1 MTFLTGGQAPG
12 AISPATGRQAP
23 SIAPLATGEAGVTLQ
38 RLVRPAS
45 AEVAGLYWRHH
56 DKQDGQSSRTSAS
69 IPPGG
74 VLDLDTYFNSFDETV
89 WRRHTVLGELRCT
102 LRVAGA
108 VRVEL
113 WRHSRYAPGVL
124 VAEARTPGEGEAQD
138 VVLDVPALPH
148 PRAAGRLA
156 LRLVADGSAQ
166 QPAARLVAGAWTTT
180 TPLSPVRLM
189 PVICT
194 FDRDG
199 PLADVLTRLEQDADV
214 LAAIAG
220 VVVVNN
226 GSPGLPSRLQAS
238 RTVPGL
244 AARLHIVEQ
253 DNVGGA
259 GGFTR
264 GLLEARALGATHVI
278 LMDDDVIVEPEAVL
292 RTARIYA
299 LASEDLVVAGH
310 MLDLFRP
317 THLYEAGATLNDTKL
332 ATVPLH
338 LGAELSHPGSLDR
351 FHDETPMHYNGW
363 WFMGLPLR
371 LLDRVGYPMPC
382 FIRGDDVE
390 FGRRMHD
397 AGVPLVSSAG
407 IGIWH
412 EPFYAKLGSWHVY
425 YEFRNMFVLA
435 ARHLPKPA
443 GRIGFIAT
451 KWIVAELLMFR
462 YQRAALLIRATEDF
476 LGGPGIYAR
485 NPRQVHASLAE
496 LRQSYQ
502 VERARREMVVRRP
515 HPVVGP
521 RTRAAFLVQLAVA
534 LASEWFRPDGGRNVI
549 AVEPRD
555 HLWFRVRRADAVVVR
570 EDWEIDEPLY
580 RRSRATFRKLL
591 VHTVKL
597 GLRFRHAAPV
607 VQAWHDAHA
616 DFTSEAA
623 WRELLGMEA
632 GVVAREAEL
641 VE

>member
-1 MTFLTGGQAPG
+1 MSRPTGGQA
-12 AISPATGRQAP
+12 GRQ
-23 SIAPLATGEAGVTLQ
+23 TLQ
-38 RLVRPAS
+38 RLVWPAS
-45 AEVAGLYWRHH
+45 AETAGLYWRH
-56 DKQDGQSSRTSAS
+56 QDRREGQSSRVSAS

-89 WRRHTVLGELRCT
+89 WRRHTVLGGLRCT
-102 LRVAGA
+102 LRLAGA
-108 VRVEL
+108 ARVEL

-124 VAEARTPGEGEAQD
+124 VAEARASAESGRED

-156 LRLVADGSAQ
+156 LRIVADAGAGE
-166 QPAARLVAGAWTTT
+166 PAELVAGVWTTE
-180 TPLSPVRLM
+180 TPLAPVRLM

-199 PLADVLTRLEQDADV
+199 PLAEVLDRLERDADV
-214 LAAIAG
+214 LEAVAG

-226 GSPGLPSRLQAS
+226 GKPGLASRLQPA
-238 RTVPGL
+238 RNLPGL
-244 AARLHIVEQ
+244 AGRLHVVEQ

-264 GLLEARALGATHVI
+264 GLLEARALGASHVI
-278 LMDDDVIVEPEAVL
+278 LMDDDVVIEPESVL
-292 RTARIYA
+292 RTARLYA
-299 LASEDLVVAGH
+299 LAREDLVVAGH

-317 THLYEAGATLNDTKL
+317 THLYEAGARLDDAKL

-363 WFMGLPLR
+363 WFMGLKLS

-390 FGRRMHD
+390 FGRRLHD
-397 AGVPLVSSAG
+397 AGVPLVASPG

-435 ARHLPKPA
+435 ARHLPDPTRKLGA
-443 GRIGFIAT
+443 VAM

-462 YQRAALLIRATEDF
+462 YQRAALLIRAVEDF

-485 NPRQVHASLAE
+485 NPREVHASLAE
-496 LRQSYQ
+496 LRQIYQ
-502 VERARREMVVRRP
+502 VERARREMVLHRP
-515 HPVVGP
+515 RPPVGP
-521 RTRAAFLVQLAVA
+521 RTRAAFAVQLGAA
-534 LASEWFRPDGGRNVI
+534 LVSEWFKPDGGGRVI
-549 AVEPRD
+549 AVEPLD
-555 HLWFRVRRADAVVVR
+555 HVWFRVRGADAVVVR
-570 EDWEIDEPLY
+570 EDWEVDQPLY
-580 RRSRATFRKLL
+580 RRSRAMFRKLL

-597 GLRFRHAAPV
+597 GLRFRHARPV

-616 DFTSEAA
+616 TFTGEAA
-623 WRELLGMEA
+623 WRGLLGMDD
-632 GVVAREAEL
+632 GLVVREC
-641 VE
+641 VEERRKQVVLF